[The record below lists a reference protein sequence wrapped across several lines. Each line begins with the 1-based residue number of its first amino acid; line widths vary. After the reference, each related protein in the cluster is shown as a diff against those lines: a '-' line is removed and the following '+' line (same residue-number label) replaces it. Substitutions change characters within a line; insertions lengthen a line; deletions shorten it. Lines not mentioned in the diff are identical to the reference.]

1 VRKARA
7 TCSANCVR
15 VAPERS
21 SFNWNDSTKRN
32 AEIQCIAAVVCDHVR
47 QEDLRVESENW
58 ADGRVV
64 TEQSI
69 GVGEAMNETRVRVI
83 VSLDNGLDLGEEL
96 GEFGLH
102 DGADEGVASG
112 EVLVQGGPP
121 DASAA
126 GHLVHGCL
134 PTGRVVDVSASLL
147 VRSASMRTGG
157 CWSDLRRQHGC
168 HQCGLPQRQVRHH
181 GRRPTK
187 ALI

>member
-1 VRKARA
+1 MARRWFKTGIRKARA
-7 TCSANCVR
+7 TCSAYCVR

-32 AEIQCIAAVVCDHVR
+32 AEIQCVAVVCDHVR
-47 QEDLRVESENW
+47 QEAVRVESENW

-69 GVGEAMNETRVRVI
+69 GVGEAMNEMLVRI
-83 VSLDNGLDLGEEL
+83 VASLDNGLDVSEEL
-96 GEFGLH
+96 GEFGPH

-112 EVLVQGGPP
+112 EVFVQGGPP

-134 PTGRVVDVSASLL
+134 PDGRVVDVSGSLL
-147 VRSASMRTGG
+147 ARSASMRTGG
-157 CWSDLRRQHGC
+157 CR
-168 HQCGLPQRQVRHH
+168 
-181 GRRPTK
+181 
-187 ALI
+187 

>member
-1 VRKARA
+1 MVQNGDQEVARVVLRAVGLFESEFGRGMRIRVWKARA
-7 TCSANCVR
+7 TCSAYCVR

-112 EVLVQGGPP
+112 EVFVPRPWLF
-121 DASAA
+121 
-126 GHLVHGCL
+126 
-134 PTGRVVDVSASLL
+134 GRPL
-147 VRSASMRTGG
+147 
-157 CWSDLRRQHGC
+157 SDG
-168 HQCGLPQRQVRHH
+168 
-181 GRRPTK
+181 
-187 ALI
+187 

>member
-1 VRKARA
+1 MWKARA

-32 AEIQCIAAVVCDHVR
+32 AEIQCVAVVCDHVR

-69 GVGEAMNETRVRVI
+69 GVGEAMNETLVRVV

-102 DGADEGVASG
+102 DGAAGLSDEF
-112 EVLVQGGPP
+112 
-121 DASAA
+121 
-126 GHLVHGCL
+126 
-134 PTGRVVDVSASLL
+134 
-147 VRSASMRTGG
+147 RSAFADAKVIISRMPRLTEN
-157 CWSDLRRQHGC
+157 SDAIR
-168 HQCGLPQRQVRHH
+168 
-181 GRRPTK
+181 RRPG
-187 ALI
+187 LMR

>member
-1 VRKARA
+1 MWKARA

-32 AEIQCIAAVVCDHVR
+32 AEIQCVAVVCDHVR

-69 GVGEAMNETRVRVI
+69 GVGEAMNETLVRVV

-102 DGADEGVASG
+102 DGADEGAASG
-112 EVLVQGGPP
+112 EVFVQ
-121 DASAA
+121 AA
-126 GHLVHGCL
+126 PRL
-134 PTGRVVDVSASLL
+134 PLLGDCRACSTTGSR
-147 VRSASMRTGG
+147 RTE
-157 CWSDLRRQHGC
+157 R
-168 HQCGLPQRQVRHH
+168 
-181 GRRPTK
+181 
-187 ALI
+187 

>member
-1 VRKARA
+1 MWKARA
-7 TCSANCVR
+7 TCSAYCVR

-69 GVGEAMNETRVRVI
+69 GVGEAMNETLVRIV

-96 GEFGLH
+96 ASSVCTTAPMRASRPGKCLYR
-102 DGADEGVASG
+102 VA
-112 EVLVQGGPP
+112 
-121 DASAA
+121 
-126 GHLVHGCL
+126 
-134 PTGRVVDVSASLL
+134 
-147 VRSASMRTGG
+147 
-157 CWSDLRRQHGC
+157 
-168 HQCGLPQRQVRHH
+168 
-181 GRRPTK
+181 RPTR
-187 ALI
+187 ARRATSSMAVCRLGE

>member
-1 VRKARA
+1 M
-7 TCSANCVR
+7 
-15 VAPERS
+15 
-21 SFNWNDSTKRN
+21 KRN
-32 AEIQCIAAVVCDHVR
+32 AEIQCVAVVCDHVR

-112 EVLVQGGPP
+112 EVFVQGGPP

-147 VRSASMRTGG
+147 VRSASMRTGV
-157 CWSDLRRQHGC
+157 CWSNHGVNVAVTSVDARNVEFDITVDD
-168 HQCGLPQRQVRHH
+168 QPK
-181 GRRPTK
+181 P
-187 ALI
+187 

>member
-1 VRKARA
+1 VWKARA

-15 VAPERS
+15 VAPEWS

-32 AEIQCIAAVVCDHVR
+32 AEIQCVAVVCDHVR
-47 QEDLRVESENW
+47 QEDLRVQSENW

-69 GVGEAMNETRVRVI
+69 GVGEAMNETLVRVV

-112 EVLVQGGPP
+112 EVFVQGGRP

-157 CWSDLRRQHGC
+157 CRSDLRRQRCC
-168 HQCGLPQRQVRHH
+168 HQYGRPQRQVRHQ

>member
-1 VRKARA
+1 VWKARA

-15 VAPERS
+15 VAPEWS

-32 AEIQCIAAVVCDHVR
+32 AEIQCVAVVCDHVR

-69 GVGEAMNETRVRVI
+69 GVGEAMNETLVRVV

-112 EVLVQGGPP
+112 EVFVQGGPP

-157 CWSDLRRQHGC
+157 CWSDLRRQRGC
-168 HQCGLPQRQVRHH
+168 HQCGRPQRQVRHQ